1 MQTLKLG
8 NRHASNFIAIMTTP
22 ATGTNRRAVLML
34 PVKGIYFDQMKV
46 GTKVFEYRLRTPY
59 WRKRLEGRTYDR
71 VCVTRGYPSA
81 SDHDRRLVVAW
92 LGYEEQTLTH
102 EFFGPDPVE
111 VFAIRID
118 IQAS

>member
-1 MQTLKLG
+1 
-8 NRHASNFIAIMTTP
+8 MTTRT
-22 ATGTNRRAVLML
+22 TGSNGAVLVL
-34 PVKGIYFDQMKV
+34 PVKGIYFDQMMA

-71 VCVTRGYPSA
+71 VCVTRGYPAA

-118 IQAS
+118 ISTS

>member
-1 MQTLKLG
+1 
-8 NRHASNFIAIMTTP
+8 MTTRTEG
-22 ATGTNRRAVLML
+22 TGPGAVLML
-34 PVKGIYFDQMKV
+34 PVKGIYFDQMKA
-46 GTKVFEYRLRTPY
+46 GTKVFEYRLRTAY

-81 SDHDRRLVVAW
+81 NDNDRRLVVAW

-118 IQAS
+118 ILAT

>member
-1 MQTLKLG
+1 
-8 NRHASNFIAIMTTP
+8 MTTRT
-22 ATGTNRRAVLML
+22 ATLNRGAVLAL
-34 PVKGIYFDQMKV
+34 PVKGLYFDQMKA

-59 WRKRLEGRTYDR
+59 WRKRLEGRTYDQ

-81 SDHDRRLVVAW
+81 SDSERRLVVPW

-118 IQAS
+118 ISAS